1 MRGRGMLPAGERRK
15 AFAGYMG
22 CYAEIANPYAPAAE
36 ENRKRS
42 SATLSEQRIGG
53 GAVRG
58 GLAAMGG
65 NPRDFSFEQSDA
77 LVQFG
82 LRVGAEVLGREV
94 RCRISFGT
102 WAIWLFHCHA
112 ASCPSGLLSIRKAVI
127 RAVQLV
133 NGTGLGGHW

>member
-1 MRGRGMLPAGERRK
+1 MLPRGERRK
-15 AFAGYMG
+15 AFAEYMG

-42 SATLSEQRIGG
+42 SAALSEQRIGG
-53 GAVRG
+53 GAVCG

-82 LRVGAEVLGREV
+82 LRVGAEVLGRET
-94 RCRISFGT
+94 RCRISCGT
-102 WAIWLFHCHA
+102 WAIWLFH
-112 ASCPSGLLSIRKAVI
+112 
-127 RAVQLV
+127 
-133 NGTGLGGHW
+133 

>member
-1 MRGRGMLPAGERRK
+1 
-15 AFAGYMG
+15 MG
-22 CYAEIANPYAPAAE
+22 CYAKIANPYAPEAE

-42 SATLSEQRIGG
+42 SAALSEQRVGG

-58 GLAAMGG
+58 GFAAMGG
-65 NPRDFSFEQSDA
+65 HPGDFGFEQRDA

-102 WAIWLFHCHA
+102 WAIWLFH
-112 ASCPSGLLSIRKAVI
+112 
-127 RAVQLV
+127 
-133 NGTGLGGHW
+133 